1 MAFNQESYKMNIITR
16 LTGLGLLIIM
26 SVSVSCKKGVPP
38 TVETSPIIE
47 VSTFSATCGGTITSE
62 GSSPVIARG
71 VCWAAKLNPTIDDLK
86 TNDGSGPGSYTS
98 TIAGIY
104 GGIAYFVR
112 AYATNSDGTSYGTT
126 KSFIS
131 EGHTPSA
138 TISPATNISANA
150 ATLNGFVNP
159 NGIMTSVIFQYG
171 TSSVY
176 DSTKVAI
183 ESPFQETADMSVSAN
198 ITQLKASTV
207 YHYRIVA
214 TNSLGATFSN
224 DIAFTTKSK

>member
-1 MAFNQESYKMNIITR
+1 MNIITR

-26 SVSVSCKKGVPP
+26 SVSVSCKKGEPP
-38 TVETSPIIE
+38 TVETSPITE

-71 VCWAAKLNPTIDDLK
+71 VCWAAKLNPTINDLK
-86 TNDGSGPGSYTS
+86 TSDGSGPGSFTS

-112 AYATNSDGTSYGTT
+112 AYATNSAGTSYGIT

-131 EGHTPSA
+131 QGSTPTA
-138 TISPATNISANA
+138 TIAPATNITVNA

-171 TSSVY
+171 ATSVY
-176 DSTKVAI
+176 DSTKTAI
-183 ESPFQETADMSVSAN
+183 ESPFMETSSMAVSAN
-198 ITQLKASTV
+198 ISQLKASTV

-214 TNSLGATFSN
+214 TSSLGATFSS